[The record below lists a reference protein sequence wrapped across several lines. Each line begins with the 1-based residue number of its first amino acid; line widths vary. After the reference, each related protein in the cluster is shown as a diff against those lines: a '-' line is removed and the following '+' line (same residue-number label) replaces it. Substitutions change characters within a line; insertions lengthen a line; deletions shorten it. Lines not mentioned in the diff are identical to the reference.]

1 MDLDPGASC
10 KLSIFCSIKS
20 AHPECSSI
28 CNSHKAT
35 NSQDGVHIND
45 MDVAFHLNTLFLKGV
60 ASAQQNGLGS
70 NFCLPPEGQEV
81 VNLVLLVL
89 LVLLGIIS
97 FFLSLTC
104 LQTSYKVLLDYR
116 GYF

>member
-10 KLSIFCSIKS
+10 KLSIFCFIKS
-20 AHPECSSI
+20 THPECSSI

-70 NFCLPPEGQEV
+70 NFFHTFVQFLFYRLKNILTAVSSIALKIYIEKLAEEMC
-81 VNLVLLVL
+81 
-89 LVLLGIIS
+89 S
-97 FFLSLTC
+97 F
-104 LQTSYKVLLDYR
+104 
-116 GYF
+116 

>member
-10 KLSIFCSIKS
+10 KLSIFCFIKS

-70 NFCLPPEGQEV
+70 NFFHDGCCHLGLAV
-81 VNLVLLVL
+81 VTFNFFHLV
-89 LVLLGIIS
+89 S
-97 FFLSLTC
+97 FEKNVMLTINSL
-104 LQTSYKVLLDYR
+104 
-116 GYF
+116 

>member
-10 KLSIFCSIKS
+10 KLSIFCFIKS
-20 AHPECSSI
+20 THPECSNI

-45 MDVAFHLNTLFLKGV
+45 MDVAFHPNTLFLNGV

-70 NFCLPPEGQEV
+70 NFFHTFIQFLFYRVKNILTAVSSRALKTYIQMLAEEMC
-81 VNLVLLVL
+81 
-89 LVLLGIIS
+89 S
-97 FFLSLTC
+97 F
-104 LQTSYKVLLDYR
+104 
-116 GYF
+116 